1 MTHPLR
7 PSRVYAICQIAG
19 WGAYGV
25 LGASLS
31 RAFGYGTPAVIATTL
46 LGSLVGLIVT
56 HLWRGVI
63 RGRGLLAQPFSR
75 LLPKLFAG
83 VVVTG
88 LVAWLLV
95 WATGLYVTGAYS
107 MKTSTPAILL
117 ATSSQWIIMILLW
130 TAIYVGAQW
139 FKRWRDSEI
148 QRLRLEVLHRDAQL
162 SALHAQIQP
171 HFLFNAMN
179 VLRALISEDPM
190 RARDLVTELSDLMRY
205 ALRAGQQERVL
216 LQEELEVIESYLR
229 IEQARFEDRLTWRI
243 DADPAVRQTQL
254 PPMLLQ
260 MLVENAVKHGVA
272 TSEFGGEVAVSAR
285 RDGDGVRLVVTNPGR
300 VSVNGGTRI
309 GLANARGRLALIY
322 GGRAAL
328 TLTERD
334 GQVVAEVVLPAGDAR

>member
-1 MTHPLR
+1 MIHPLR
-7 PSRVYAICQIAG
+7 PSRAYAICQIVG
-19 WGAYGV
+19 WGAYAMMGV
-25 LGASLS
+25 GIA
-31 RAFGYGTPAVIATTL
+31 RGFGYGNPAMTATTL
-46 LGSLVGLIVT
+46 LGSLVGMVVT

-75 LLPKLFAG
+75 LLPQLLAG
-83 VVVTG
+83 VVVAG
-88 LVAWLLV
+88 VAAELLV

-107 MKTSTPAILL
+107 MKTSTPGIML
-117 ATSSQWIIMILLW
+117 ATTWSWLVTILLW
-130 TAIYVGAQW
+130 TAIYIGAQW

-148 QRLRLEVLHRDAQL
+148 QRLRLEVLARDAQL

-243 DADPAVRQTQL
+243 EADPAVRLTQL

-328 TLTERD
+328 TLVERD
-334 GQVVAEVVLPAGDAR
+334 GQVVAEVVLPGDAP

>member
-7 PSRVYAICQIAG
+7 PSRVYAICQIVG

-25 LGASLS
+25 MGVTISRSFGSSSGAM
-31 RAFGYGTPAVIATTL
+31 AATTL
-46 LGSLVGLIVT
+46 LGSLVGLVVT

-63 RGRGLLAQPFSR
+63 RGRGLLSQPFPR
-75 LLPKLFAG
+75 LLPQLFAG
-83 VVVTG
+83 VVITG
-88 LVAWLLV
+88 IAAELLV
-95 WATGLYVTGAYS
+95 WATGLYVTGAYT
-107 MKTSTPAILL
+107 MKTSTPGIML
-117 ATSSQWIIMILLW
+117 ATSFGWFTTILLW

-179 VLRALISEDPM
+179 VLRALISEDPA

-229 IEQARFEDRLTWRI
+229 IEQARFEDRLVWRI
-243 DADPAVRQTQL
+243 DADASVRQTQL

-285 RDGDGVRLVVTNPGR
+285 RDADSVRLMVTNPGR

-309 GLANARGRLALIY
+309 GLANARGRLKLIY
-322 GGRAAL
+322 GERAAL
-328 TLTERD
+328 TLAERD
-334 GQVVAEVVLPAGDAR
+334 GQVVAEVILPSGDAR